1 MSDSDNASEAHA
13 TAADGSTAQPMTRSR
28 QRAQDAGSEHG
39 DDHRAADEENVAQNA
54 LKRAERRA
62 ERLEA
67 EVKHLKERE
76 DNRRD
81 ASKVGDLDVHKC
93 LKHSRFVRKLD
104 GVTRSSGAWAEY
116 YSDLRT
122 CTLTSPP
129 IRECLAHVERQQ
141 PDSEGAPNGT
151 AADHALFTLLQ
162 ATTTGL
168 AHQMVTGLE
177 RASQNGEPS
186 SGIAALRQLRDAV
199 QPSTLGDFYAAV
211 RLVAVPTLT
220 ISSRHDPRTSLL
232 SYTTGIRTLE
242 HQYDVQISEDLVVAT
257 IMHALPSEYD
267 TLCTTLMSRPVH
279 SKRPSV
285 EEVTQLIQEL
295 WTGVLAHRT
304 HTEAARYVS
313 TTPRSPYNKQHLQTI
328 QRRDERAAYTSGT
341 QTRSWSEQGRGD
353 RVRSANHEQGHKT
366 ERVSNEPCT
375 WCLEHKGFR
384 SWHALSDCR
393 GMQAAKAT
401 SSKAPAAVAAATG
414 PTWSS

>member
-1 MSDSDNASEAHA
+1 MSDSDNAPEAHA

-39 DDHRAADEENVAQNA
+39 GDRRAAGEENVAQDA
-54 LKRAERRA
+54 LVRAERRN
-62 ERLEA
+62 EHLEA
-67 EVKHLKERE
+67 ELKQLKRDGNHRE
-76 DNRRD
+76 

-129 IRECLAHVERQQ
+129 IRECLAHVERQT

-242 HQYDVQISEDLVVAT
+242 RQYNVQISEDLVVAT
-257 IMHALPSEYD
+257 IMHALPSEYY
-267 TLCTTLMSRPVH
+267 TLCTTIMSRPVH
-279 SKRPSV
+279 SQRPSV

-313 TTPRSPYNKQHLQTI
+313 TAPRLGCVHGWHTNAI
-328 QRRDERAAYTSGT
+328 VERP
-341 QTRSWSEQGRGD
+341 R
-353 RVRSANHEQGHKT
+353 
-366 ERVSNEPCT
+366 
-375 WCLEHKGFR
+375 
-384 SWHALSDCR
+384 
-393 GMQAAKAT
+393 
-401 SSKAPAAVAAATG
+401 
-414 PTWSS
+414 

>member
-1 MSDSDNASEAHA
+1 
-13 TAADGSTAQPMTRSR
+13 
-28 QRAQDAGSEHG
+28 
-39 DDHRAADEENVAQNA
+39 
-54 LKRAERRA
+54 
-62 ERLEA
+62 
-67 EVKHLKERE
+67 
-76 DNRRD
+76 
-81 ASKVGDLDVHKC
+81 
-93 LKHSRFVRKLD
+93 
-104 GVTRSSGAWAEY
+104 
-116 YSDLRT
+116 
-122 CTLTSPP
+122 
-129 IRECLAHVERQQ
+129 
-141 PDSEGAPNGT
+141 
-151 AADHALFTLLQ
+151 
-162 ATTTGL
+162 
-168 AHQMVTGLE
+168 MVTGLE

-242 HQYDVQISEDLVVAT
+242 HQYNVQISEDLVVAT

-279 SKRPSV
+279 SQRPSV

-313 TTPRSPYNKQHLQTI
+313 TAPRSPYNKQHLQTI
-328 QRRDERAAYTSGT
+328 QRRDERAAYTAGT
-341 QTRSWSEQGRGD
+341 QTRSWSERGD
-353 RVRSANHEQGHKT
+353 NGRNASRDQGHKT
-366 ERVSNEPCT
+366 ERVSIEPCT